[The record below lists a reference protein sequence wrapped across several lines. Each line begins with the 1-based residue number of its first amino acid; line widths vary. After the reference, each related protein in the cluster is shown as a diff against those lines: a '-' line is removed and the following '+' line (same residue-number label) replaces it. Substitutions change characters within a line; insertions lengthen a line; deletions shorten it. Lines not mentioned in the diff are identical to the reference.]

1 MVPMQLG
8 VTAEIDVLKNAVI
21 AGVAM
26 GVIYDLFR
34 IIRRTLGREA
44 VTFVCDLLFTLMFS
58 AAFFTVSLALTDY
71 LRGFVLIG
79 MLAGA
84 AMWCLTVGRAVT
96 WLVTAVLQF
105 ISGKIVVPVIVCVY
119 KICKHIYTKIV
130 GNTINLRNVKKISQ
144 ST

>member
-8 VTAEIDVLKNAVI
+8 VYAEIDVLKNAII

-34 IIRRTLGREA
+34 IIRRTLDREA
-44 VTFVCDLLFTLMFS
+44 VTFVCDLLFAMMFS

-79 MLAGA
+79 MLAGT
-84 AMWCLTVGRAVT
+84 AMWCFTVGRAAT
-96 WLVTAVLQF
+96 WLVNAVLQF
-105 ISGKIVVPVIVCVY
+105 ISGKLVVPVIVCVY
-119 KICKHIYTKIV
+119 KICKQVCAKIV
-130 GNTINLRNVKKISQ
+130 GNTINLRNAKKISQ